1 MDFWFCC
8 YTFQFS
14 FNLVVLFIL
23 FFTLFKYGNIFF
35 GNRFTVLFYSKTNLC
50 FFYQFQLSRVRKELN
65 LVKPIFSAIL
75 FDLLQN
81 AVDKLIRE
89 RRAKN
94 IQDPKTFPHKQSEV
108 KKSRQKTFTEYQ
120 LHTYLGGIQQLG
132 MWTNLYQ
139 ILTPPPLEWTSLDIL
154 HTT

>member
-14 FNLVVLFIL
+14 FNLVVLFFL
-23 FFTLFKYGNIFF
+23 FFTLFKYGSIFF

-94 IQDPKTFPHKQSEV
+94 IQDPKTFPHSP
-108 KKSRQKTFTEYQ
+108 Q
-120 LHTYLGGIQQLG
+120 LLSLV
-132 MWTNLYQ
+132 
-139 ILTPPPLEWTSLDIL
+139 LEP
-154 HTT
+154 HF

>member
-1 MDFWFCC
+1 MF
-8 YTFQFS
+8 
-14 FNLVVLFIL
+14 
-23 FFTLFKYGNIFF
+23 
-35 GNRFTVLFYSKTNLC
+35 

-94 IQDPKTFPHKQSEV
+94 IQDPKTFPHSP
-108 KKSRQKTFTEYQ
+108 Q
-120 LHTYLGGIQQLG
+120 LLSLV
-132 MWTNLYQ
+132 
-139 ILTPPPLEWTSLDIL
+139 LEP
-154 HTT
+154 HF